1 MLGTYGLAASNSDV
15 GITPP
20 EFQSD
25 ARISVWVNDAPLSV
39 FVTQLAS
46 ITGRDVSIE
55 GDFSGKVSGNFNGS
69 MADTLLAM
77 SDQFPVIFDMSSSS
91 LSVVPESAKTTATV
105 ALGNSVVDDELLKTV
120 MSNVLTGNDID
131 VREGE
136 VVISGHPSFVKR
148 VASTVLKNGISKPE
162 NSLPV
167 DAEQPGQDAV
177 VDIAAQ
183 FMLDDDITEAA
194 SAAPTETASAAQ
206 AGITTI
212 IPAATAVRSENAGAF
227 QSETSAAIQSDN
239 AVAIESESAANGQSE
254 IAVAIES
261 ETAVNGQSESVVAI
275 ESETAANDQSEAVVD
290 IQSETAP
297 AAQTETT
304 STPRPILWVTDIP
317 GFDTF

>member
-55 GDFSGKVSGNFNGS
+55 GNVSGKVSGRFNGS

-77 SDQFPVIFDMSSSS
+77 SDQFPVIFDMNSSS

-105 ALGNSVVDDELLKTV
+105 ALGDSVVDDELLKTM
-120 MSNVLTGNDID
+120 MSDMLTGNAID

-148 VASTVLKNGISKPE
+148 VAGTVLKNGISKPE
-162 NSLPV
+162 NPLPV
-167 DAEQPGQDAV
+167 DAEQPGQSTV

-183 FMLDDDITEAA
+183 FMLDDDIAEAA
-194 SAAPTETASAAQ
+194 SAAQTETASAAQ
-206 AGITTI
+206 AGIATI
-212 IPAATAVRSENAGAF
+212 VPAATAVRSE
-227 QSETSAAIQSDN
+227 TVAAIQSET
-239 AVAIESESAANGQSE
+239 VANGQSE
-254 IAVAIES
+254 TTAAIES
-261 ETAVNGQSESVVAI
+261 ETAVNGQSEAIVAIESEIAVNGRSEAVVAI
-275 ESETAANDQSEAVVD
+275 ESETTVNGQSEVSVD
-290 IQSETAP
+290 IQSETAT